1 MQDPILKLNNIPFPI
16 SVNESL
22 MPCKGRLIKTPKAR
36 EFKDAMLIWA
46 KSNQVFIAQAQ
57 TIIKAWFKQKKVL
70 RLDTFLAWPKE
81 ELMVKE
87 ENELAKH
94 YAQQKDGT
102 NRIKQLHD
110 SLSDILEIDDRYFF
124 FTDCCKVISDK
135 GQKECMVT
143 IRPEKLLHMSEVENY
158 FKEMQKK
165 NETEINMHIKKA
177 NGFKIYEQ

>member
-1 MQDPILKLNNIPFPI
+1 MQDKILKLNNIPFPI

-46 KSNQVFIAQAQ
+46 KSNQEFI
-57 TIIKAWFKQKKVL
+57 TEVKEIIKSWYKEKKVL
-70 RLDTFLAWPKE
+70 RLDTFLAWPKIDLLVDE
-81 ELMVKE
+81 Q
-87 ENELAKH
+87 NERAKH

-102 NRIKQLHD
+102 NRLKQLHD
-110 SLSDILEIDDRYFF
+110 SLAEILEIDDRYFF

-135 GQKECMVT
+135 GERQCMVT
-143 IRPEKLLHMSEVENY
+143 IRPEKIMHMSEVENY
-158 FKEMQKK
+158 FKNLQKI
-165 NETEINMHIKKA
+165 NEETIDNHIKKA